1 MKYNVDEVLH
11 YGEYLTDEEFNYG
24 GMFVRVRTVL
34 LDGELY
40 YVSMVNGEI
49 KNFKKL
55 KDNT

>member
-1 MKYNVDEVLH
+1 MKYIVNEVLC

-55 KDNT
+55 KNNT